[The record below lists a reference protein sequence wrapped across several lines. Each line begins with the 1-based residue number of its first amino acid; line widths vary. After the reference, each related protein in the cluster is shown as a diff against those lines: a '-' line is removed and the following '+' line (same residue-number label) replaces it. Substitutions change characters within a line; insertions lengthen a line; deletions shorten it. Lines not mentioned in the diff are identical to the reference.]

1 MRAEVH
7 GDELLVTIDVTELP
21 YRVSARS
28 LAAKLPASASDIAAE
43 VVGLLDAPKP
53 ATGPVTVRAVTV
65 KLVRSEVVASET
77 MMLST
82 EREVFT

>member
-28 LAAKLPASASDIAAE
+28 LAAKLPASASDIATE

-53 ATGPVTVRAVTV
+53 AKGPVTVRAVTV

-77 MMLST
+77 LMLDT
-82 EREVFT
+82 ERELFT